1 MTPKEYNIFYKE
13 ELLASDAWRAHAWDV
28 FASAYNS
35 SERVQLVFDR
45 VNAKRKYWLIHAEYD
60 YGDDELPKGDC
71 FRLEADEAQ
80 SIMAFVKHV
89 EESTDRPIDQV
100 SMCVDLTG
108 FMRPHLLFL
117 ALYLHHRG
125 VRKVDVLYTE
135 PDGYRAK
142 ERTTFSQ
149 GAVAVRQ
156 VAGFEGVNSPDHADD
171 LLIIGAGYDHRLI
184 KAVAEHKDKA
194 DKIQIF
200 GLPSLR
206 ADMYQENV
214 LNAYKAEDA
223 IGVNK
228 STDLAAFFAPANDP
242 FVTASVL
249 SEIVCRRR
257 RIKPISNLYLS
268 PLATKAQALGFAL
281 YFIGEGMNAST
292 NMLFP
297 VSSRYTRETSYGLSR
312 VWLYTVEYPLFL

>member
-1 MTPKEYNIFYKE
+1 MIPKEYNIFYKT
-13 ELLASDAWRAHAWDV
+13 ELPISSTWSDQKWNV
-28 FASAYNS
+28 FASAFNS

-45 VNAKRKYWLIHAEYD
+45 VNANQKYWLIHAEYHYQD
-60 YGDDELPKGDC
+60 NELPAGPR
-71 FRLEADEAQ
+71 FRLAADEAQ
-80 SIMAFVKHV
+80 SIIAFVETIEKDAGR
-89 EESTDRPIDQV
+89 SIDQI
-100 SMCVDLTG
+100 SICIDLTG

-117 ALYLHHRG
+117 SLYLHRRG
-125 VRKVDVLYTE
+125 VPKFDVIYTE

-142 ERTTFSQ
+142 EKTTFSQ
-149 GAVAVRQ
+149 GAIVVRQ
-156 VAGFEGVNSPDHADD
+156 VAGFEGLNSADHEDD
-171 LLIIGAGYDHRLI
+171 LLIVGSGYDHRLI

-194 DKIQIF
+194 DKVQIF

-228 STDLAAFFAPANDP
+228 STDPNIYFAPANDP

-281 YFIGEGMNAST
+281 YFIGEGIDSST

-297 VSSRYTRETSYGLSR
+297 ISSSYARETTYGLSR
-312 VWLYTVEYPLFL
+312 VWLYTIEYPLFE

>member
-1 MTPKEYNIFYKE
+1 MTPKEYNVFYKTQ
-13 ELLASDAWRAHAWDV
+13 LPPSSAWSAHTWDV
-28 FASAYNS
+28 FASAFNS
-35 SERVQLVFDR
+35 SERVKLVFDR
-45 VNAKRKYWLIHAEYD
+45 INAQKKFWLIHSEYD
-60 YGDDELPKGDC
+60 YQDNELPQGLS
-71 FRLEADEAQ
+71 FRLTSDEAQ
-80 SIMAFVKHV
+80 SIKAFVQAIEQSV
-89 EESTDRPIDQV
+89 GRPIDQI
-100 SMCVDLTG
+100 SICIDLTG

-117 ALYLHHRG
+117 ALYLHIRG
-125 VRKVDVLYTE
+125 VRKFDIIYTE

-142 ERTTFSQ
+142 EKTTFSE
-149 GAVAVRQ
+149 GAIVVRQ
-156 VAGFEGVNSPDHADD
+156 VAGFEGLNSPDHADD
-171 LLIIGAGYDHRLI
+171 LLIIGSGYDHRLI

-194 DKIQIF
+194 DKVQIF

-228 STDLAAFFAPANDP
+228 STDLGEFFAPANDP

-249 SEIVCRRR
+249 SEIVCRRAR
-257 RIKPISNLYLS
+257 VRPISNLYLS

-281 YFIGEGMNAST
+281 YFIGEGINTNT

-297 VSSRYTRETSYGLSR
+297 VSSRYARETSYGLSR
-312 VWLYTVEYPLFL
+312 VWLYTVEYPLFA

>member
-1 MTPKEYNIFYKE
+1 MTPREYNIFYKKQ
-13 ELLASDAWRAHAWDV
+13 LPASAAWSAHSWDV

-35 SERVQLVFDR
+35 SERVKLIFDR
-45 VNAKRKYWLIHAEYD
+45 VNAQNKYWLIHAEYD
-60 YGDDELPKGDC
+60 YQDNELPQGTC
-71 FRLEADEAQ
+71 FRLSADEAQ
-80 SIMAFVKHV
+80 SIRAFVNDIENSV
-89 EESTDRPIDQV
+89 GRPIDQV
-100 SMCVDLTG
+100 SLCIDLTG

-117 ALYLHHRG
+117 ALYLHNRG
-125 VRKVDVLYTE
+125 VQKLDVIYTE

-142 ERTTFSQ
+142 EKTTFSQ
-149 GAVAVRQ
+149 GAITVRQ
-156 VAGFEGVNSPDHADD
+156 VAGFEGLNSPNHADD
-171 LLIIGAGYDHRLI
+171 LLIVGSGYDHRLI

-194 DKIQIF
+194 DKVQIF

-228 STDLAAFFAPANDP
+228 TTDIGAFYAPANDP

-249 SEIVCRRR
+249 SEVVFRRSR
-257 RIKPISNLYLS
+257 VKPISNLYLS

-281 YFIGEGMNAST
+281 YFIGEGINTNT

-312 VWLYTVEYPLFL
+312 VWLYTIEYPLFT